1 MDLYHEFCIALRS
14 YAQFLCL
21 FFSVVYF
28 SHRRSAQIKSISTGD
43 LFSNT
48 GGTATWMG
56 QVIGLLV
63 EIDKSLIIIPD
74 ASSHVRFSRGKLWVK
89 AIIFHF
95 TNCVPYTLF
104 NKG

>member
-1 MDLYHEFCIALRS
+1 
-14 YAQFLCL
+14 
-21 FFSVVYF
+21 
-28 SHRRSAQIKSISTGD
+28 
-43 LFSNT
+43 
-48 GGTATWMG
+48 MG